1 MSGRRF
7 GARALC
13 TWNDWRRAAKNARL
27 ICEGSSRHMKFV
39 HAIEGLSLWVGRAF
53 GWCILIL
60 TLSISYEVFVR
71 YVLNSPTVWAFDMM
85 IQMYGALFLMCGA
98 YALAQDTHVRAD
110 VLYRLF
116 PVKVQ
121 ASLDFVLYF
130 LFFFPGVLALAW
142 YGWEIASDSWRY
154 KEVSFN
160 SPASI
165 QIYFFK
171 SLIPIAG
178 FLLVFQGVSEL
189 VRCVMAFR
197 TGVWPERLVD
207 VRETEDILSDADL
220 ETISSLAR
228 DNNK

>member
-1 MSGRRF
+1 
-7 GARALC
+7 
-13 TWNDWRRAAKNARL
+13 
-27 ICEGSSRHMKFV
+27 MKFV
-39 HAIEGLSLWVGRAF
+39 HAIEGLSLWTGRAF

-60 TLSISYEVFVR
+60 TLSVSYEVFVR
-71 YVLNSPTVWAFDMM
+71 YVLNAPTVWAFDMM

-110 VLYRLF
+110 VIYRLF

-130 LFFFPGVLALAW
+130 LFFFPGIIALVW
-142 YGWEIASDSWRY
+142 YGYEIASDSWRY

-171 SLIPIAG
+171 SLIPLAG
-178 FLLVFQGVSEL
+178 GLLVIQGIAEL
-189 VRCVMAFR
+189 VRCVMAMR
-197 TGVWPERLVD
+197 TGVWPERLAD
-207 VRETEDILSDADL
+207 VKETEDLLSEADV
-220 ETISSLAR
+220 EAIQAIAPKR
-228 DNNK
+228 K

>member
-1 MSGRRF
+1 
-7 GARALC
+7 
-13 TWNDWRRAAKNARL
+13 
-27 ICEGSSRHMKFV
+27 MKFV

-60 TLSISYEVFVR
+60 TLSVSYEVFVR

-110 VLYRLF
+110 VIYRLF

-121 ASLDFVLYF
+121 ASLDFILYF
-130 LFFFPGVLALAW
+130 LFFFPGILALAW

-171 SLIPIAG
+171 TLIPLSG
-178 FLLVFQGVSEL
+178 FLLAIQGVAEL
-189 VRCVMAFR
+189 VRCVFAVR

-207 VRETEDILSDADL
+207 VKETEDLLTAADL
-220 ETISSLAR
+220 DAIRAVAPTQ
-228 DNNK
+228 K

>member
-1 MSGRRF
+1 
-7 GARALC
+7 
-13 TWNDWRRAAKNARL
+13 
-27 ICEGSSRHMKFV
+27 MKVV

-60 TLSISYEVFVR
+60 TLSVSYEVFVR

-85 IQMYGALFLMCGA
+85 VQMYGALFLMCGA

-110 VLYRLF
+110 VVYRLF

-121 ASLDFVLYF
+121 AGLDFLLYF
-130 LFFFPGVLALAW
+130 LFFFPGILALVW
-142 YGWEIASDSWRY
+142 YGYEIASDSWRY

-171 SLIPIAG
+171 SLIPLSG
-178 FLLVFQGVSEL
+178 GLLVIQGFAEL
-189 VRCVMAFR
+189 IRCVMAMR
-197 TGVWPERLVD
+197 TGVWPERLAD
-207 VRETEDILSDADL
+207 VKETEDLLTAADL
-220 ETISSLAR
+220 DAIRAVVPG
-228 DNNK
+228 NK

>member
-1 MSGRRF
+1 
-7 GARALC
+7 
-13 TWNDWRRAAKNARL
+13 
-27 ICEGSSRHMKFV
+27 MKIV
-39 HAIEGLSLWVGRAF
+39 YAIEGLSLWVGRAF

-60 TLSISYEVFVR
+60 TLSVSYEVFVR

-110 VLYRLF
+110 VVYRLL
-116 PVKVQ
+116 PIKVQ

-130 LFFFPGVLALAW
+130 LFFFPGIIALAW
-142 YGWEIASDSWRY
+142 FGYEIASDSWRY

-171 SLIPIAG
+171 SLIPLSGA
-178 FLLVFQGVSEL
+178 LLVLQGCAEL
-189 VRCVMAFR
+189 ARCVMAMR
-197 TGVWPERLVD
+197 TGAWPERLTD
-207 VRETEDILSDADL
+207 VKETEDLLASIDLDAIQSA
-220 ETISSLAR
+220 TPS
-228 DNNK
+228 NK

>member
-1 MSGRRF
+1 
-7 GARALC
+7 
-13 TWNDWRRAAKNARL
+13 
-27 ICEGSSRHMKFV
+27 MKFV
-39 HAIEGLSLWVGRAF
+39 HAIEGLSLWIGRAF

-60 TLSISYEVFVR
+60 TLSVSYEVFVR

-178 FLLVFQGVSEL
+178 FLLAFQGVAEL

-220 ETISSLAR
+220 ETISSFAR